1 MSGFWTRARVA
12 EALGADGPSRRGTGA
27 DGYTAVETDTRTLTD
42 GALFVAL
49 RGDRFDGHDFL
60 PEAVARDVGGVV
72 VDRRFW
78 KGRAR
83 EEDQGTAGPDI
94 WVVDDTLEAFG
105 LLGRARR
112 RALSARVCA
121 ITGTNGKTTTKDMA
135 RAVFES
141 RYRVHATAAN
151 LNNLVGA
158 PQTLLSAPDDAEIL
172 IVEVGTNAPGEIARL
187 GAVTEPEAAIV
198 TTVAE
203 GHLEGLGD
211 VAGVMREKL
220 ALVESLRPGG
230 VAWVGEEP
238 PALAEEARARGVE
251 VRVAGWTERADDAV
265 RATEVDVDDE
275 GRSRFLWGDRE
286 VRMRYRGRHH
296 VRNALLALGV
306 GIDWGVDP
314 DEAVAALESLEGP
327 KLRTE
332 LIRYGDL
339 RVLADCYNAN
349 PPSTEAAAALLAE
362 LPRGGGRVAVL
373 GSMLELGDAAA
384 ELHSRTLRRI
394 AEMDIDLV
402 VATGAFAGAL
412 DGHARSASLGGQA
425 GVHSGGPEVIDL
437 EDPLA
442 AGALLAERLE
452 GDEVVLLKG
461 SRGVAL
467 ERLLPV
473 LESVG
478 RGESGEENGER
489 GAQY

>member
-1 MSGFWTRARVA
+1 VVSGFWTRARVSR
-12 EALGADGPSRRGTGA
+12 ALGTDAARAGDGAGIYKG
-27 DGYTAVETDTRTLTD
+27 VETDTRTLGA

-49 RGDRFDGHDFL
+49 RGERFDGHEFL

-72 VDRRFW
+72 VDHRFW
-78 KGRAR
+78 KGRAV
-83 EEDQGTAGPDI
+83 DAPAGPDY
-94 WVVDDTLEAFG
+94 WVVEDTLDA
-105 LLGRARR
+105 LGRLGLTRR
-112 RALSARVCA
+112 RALSVRVCA
-121 ITGTNGKTTTKDMA
+121 ITGTNGKTTVKDMA
-135 RAVFES
+135 RAVLGA

-158 PQTLLSAPDDAEIL
+158 PKTLLSAPDDTEVL
-172 IVEVGTNAPGEIARL
+172 VVEVGTNAPGEIARL
-187 GAVTEPEAAIV
+187 GAVTEPDAAII

-220 ALVESLRPGG
+220 ALVESLRAGG
-230 VAWVGEEP
+230 PTYVGEEP
-238 PALAEEARARGVE
+238 PELAERARALTEPVY
-251 VRVAGWTERADDAV
+251 VAGWTERADEGL
-265 RATEVDVDDE
+265 RARDVEVDVD

-306 GIDWGVDP
+306 AQGWEVDP
-314 DEAVAALESLEGP
+314 AQAVAELEALEPP

-332 LIRYGDL
+332 LVRCGDL
-339 RVLADCYNAN
+339 RILADCYNAN
-349 PPSTEAAAALLAE
+349 PPSTEAAVALLAE

-373 GSMLELGDAAA
+373 GSMLELGPAAA
-384 ELHSRTLRRI
+384 ELHARTARRI
-394 AEMDIDLV
+394 AAMDIDLV
-402 VATGAFAGAL
+402 VATGAFAGAFDGAPEGLEVL
-412 DGHARSASLGGQA
+412 D
-425 GVHSGGPEVIDL
+425 E
-437 EDPLA
+437 EDPLR
-442 AGALLAERLE
+442 AGRLLAERLR

-478 RGESGEENGER
+478 RGGSVEDTGER
-489 GAQY
+489 GEQH